1 MKYHIGIDISKR
13 DFHVCFEE
21 GGEIEKFITTK
32 EGIDG
37 FLERLKKEKM
47 TAGKTLIGMEA
58 TGSYHLPVAYRCA
71 QFGYRVHVINPLI
84 TNKQNQ
90 TNLRR
95 VKTDRSDAE
104 LVRYCLKNGAGYPFQ
119 ETAETIKLK
128 TLVRQR
134 ARFSM
139 LRHRAR
145 LKNEETQNRERYLD
159 VEITAMDRELYDF
172 LDEKIKCLD
181 AQLRTYESRTQKL
194 LQSIP
199 GVGPQTAVTCISEI
213 GDIRRFP
220 DAQKLTAWLGLD
232 PRVYQSGTS
241 IHGKGYI
248 TKRGN
253 KLLRTRLFNAASVA
267 VLHENMFQNF
277 FQQKRSEGKPYRVA
291 LCAVM
296 RKMVHVIHAVWS
308 RGTPFI
314 NS

>member
-13 DFHVCFEE
+13 EFYVCFEE
-21 GGEIEKFITTK
+21 GGIIEKFST
-32 EGIDG
+32 ESSGISA
-37 FLERLKKEKM
+37 FLERLRERKM
-47 TAGKTLIGMEA
+47 TKGKTLIGMEA
-58 TGSYHLPVAYRCA
+58 TGSYHLPVAYQCMQA
-71 QFGYRVHVINPLI
+71 GYTVHVINPLI
-84 TNKQNQ
+84 TKKQNQ

-95 VKTDRSDAE
+95 VKTDASDTV
-104 LVRYCLKNGAGYPFQ
+104 LVRTCLMKGAGYPFH

-139 LRHRAR
+139 LRHRTR
-145 LKNEETQNRERYLD
+145 LRNEETRNRERYLD
-159 VEITAMDRELYDF
+159 VEITVLDKELYDF
-172 LDEKIKCLD
+172 LDERIRHLD
-181 AQLRTYESRTQKL
+181 AELRSYESPTQKL
-194 LQSIP
+194 LMSIP
-199 GVGPQTAVTCISEI
+199 GVGPQTAVTCVSEVA
-213 GDIRRFP
+213 DITRFP

-232 PRVYQSGTS
+232 PRVHQSGTS

-248 TKRGN
+248 SKRGN

-267 VLHENMFQNF
+267 VLHENMFRKF
-277 FQQKRSEGKPYRVA
+277 FQQKRSEGKAYRVA

-314 NS
+314 T

>member
-13 DFHVCFEE
+13 DFHTCFGENS
-21 GGEIEKFITTK
+21 EIEKFATTK
-32 EGIDG
+32 AGIDS
-37 FLERLKKEKM
+37 FLCRLKEQKM
-47 TAGKTLIGMEA
+47 TSGKTLIGMEA
-58 TGSYHLPVAYRCA
+58 TGSYHLPVAYQCS
-71 QFGYRVHVINPLI
+71 QSGYTVHVINPLI
-84 TNKQNQ
+84 TRKQNQ

-95 VKTDRSDAE
+95 VKTDSSDAR
-104 LVRYCLKNGAGYPFQ
+104 LVRYCLMNGAGYPFY

-139 LRHRAR
+139 LRHRTR
-145 LKNEETQNRERYLD
+145 LKNEEVVRREEYLNIR
-159 VEITAMDRELYDF
+159 ITVLNNELYDF
-172 LDEKIKCLD
+172 LDEKIRSLD
-181 AQLRTYESRTQKL
+181 VELRQYESSTQKL
-194 LQSIP
+194 LMSIP
-199 GVGPQTAVTCISEI
+199 GVGPQTAITCISEVA
-213 GDIRRFP
+213 DIARFP

-232 PRVYQSGTS
+232 PRVHESGTS

-267 VLHENMFQNF
+267 VLHQNMFQRF